1 MCEFVPEALG
11 EQQIARLPHLDP
23 HPYIERD
30 ARGLVLIHKY
40 SRFVSQALGQ
50 ERHLPHHPSLLVCAW
65 LHLGDRSHLGEL
77 AVNCFSHTIKLLF
90 IVKPNTNPGR
100 GPIFGFGGANLSTK
114 KILSNKNCQI
124 GQKRG
129 QTDFFAD
136 FFADKRIFSRTF
148 SRTFLRI
155 SSNSCQGFRGRC
167 WRRRSSQRRG
177 LWSSPYCSRD
187 SVRPSTRRW
196 ACDIYRSHS
205 CALHPCRRAPA
216 VR

>member
-1 MCEFVPEALG
+1 MCEFIPEALG

-30 ARGLVLIHKY
+30 ARGLVLVHQH

-90 IVKPNTNPGR
+90 IVKPDTNPGR

-124 GQKRG
+124 GIKHGIMELYAESYAEKWNRM
-129 QTDFFAD
+129 
-136 FFADKRIFSRTF
+136 RNRT
-148 SRTFLRI
+148 RNFLPNQFKFLSRI
-155 SSNSCQGFRGRC
+155 SRNVLATSLIEKK
-167 WRRRSSQRRG
+167 G
-177 LWSSPYCSRD
+177 L
-187 SVRPSTRRW
+187 
-196 ACDIYRSHS
+196 
-205 CALHPCRRAPA
+205 A
-216 VR
+216 VFAIFFSM